1 MRARKEIM
9 TNKNRFILLIFS
21 VLMLMT
27 SVLQSCAEREV
38 MNELEPIPDT
48 APQFPIS
55 FGGEL
60 VGEES
65 AVTRADQTLGQHF
78 YLYGY
83 KTLAADNHPVVFPKY
98 TVYFMPGT
106 AGSTEDNTHNYYY
119 VDPDKK
125 QYIKYWDYSASE
137 YRYWGYVDNPNISS
151 DDGDGEL
158 TITGIAMGINEPK
171 AKDAED
177 RDIEYLVSTLKLVP
191 KAEFGNTVQ
200 MRFVHPYAKV
210 RVMIYSGEKL
220 ASTDVVELSDISF
233 GPEDT
238 SKKIVSKGTLQIE
251 YPFSG
256 DAEIYTI
263 SSTETIDKFVG
274 DNITLTNANCASNS
288 AAKAIPAEDGA
299 QYYYILSLA
308 TGVTPTDFK
317 FSVVYNGT
325 TKTAIVPAAYMHWK
339 PNYSYTYIFK
349 ISDGTLLFVDAKIV
363 EWQSGGSANDTWTNW

>member
-1 MRARKEIM
+1 
-9 TNKNRFILLIFS
+9 
-21 VLMLMT
+21 
-27 SVLQSCAEREV
+27 

-65 AVTRADQTLGQHF
+65 AVTRADRTLGQHF
-78 YLYGY
+78 FLYGY

-98 TVYFMPGT
+98 TVYFGPGT

-137 YRYWGYVDNPNISS
+137 YRYWGYVVDNPNISA
-151 DDGDGEL
+151 DADGGKL
-158 TITGIAMGINEPK
+158 TISGIAMGINEPK
-171 AKDAED
+171 GKDAED
-177 RDIEYLVSTLKLVP
+177 RDIDYLVSTLKVVP

-210 RVMIYSGEKL
+210 RVLVYSGEKL
-220 ASTDVVELSDISF
+220 VSTDVVKLSNISF

-251 YPFSG
+251 YPLLESSK
-256 DAEIYTI
+256 AEKYSILDGTN
-263 SSTETIDKFVG
+263 TDKFNYKAL
-274 DNITLTNANCASNS
+274 DLTSDHCASNT
-288 AAKAIPAEDGA
+288 AAVAIPDETDATTA
-299 QYYYILSLA
+299 NQYYYILPLA

-317 FSVVYNGT
+317 FSAVYNGA
-325 TKTAIVPAAYMHWK
+325 TKTAIVPAAYMHWN

-349 ISDGTLLFVDAKIV
+349 VLDGTLLFVDVKV
-363 EWQSGGSANDTWTNW
+363 NDWQIGGSANDTWTNW